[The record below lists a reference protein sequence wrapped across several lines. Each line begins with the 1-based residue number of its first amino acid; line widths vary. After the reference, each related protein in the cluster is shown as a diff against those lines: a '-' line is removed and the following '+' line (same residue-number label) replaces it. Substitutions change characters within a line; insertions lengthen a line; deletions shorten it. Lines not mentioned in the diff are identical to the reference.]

1 MVAPQLPIRVMV
13 VDDSAFMRYTVT
25 RHLDGDPDIT
35 VVGSAR
41 DGLEALAK
49 IPALRPDVVTLD
61 VEMPRLDGLATLKR
75 IMAECPTP
83 VVMLSSLTQHGA
95 RTTVQ
100 ALMRGAVDFVAKPAV
115 SGDTEAVM
123 AELIGKVKL
132 AARVG
137 LGARGD
143 SRERPLS
150 PPPVV
155 EPVVAEASMVLDKP
169 GPRPFHLGDP
179 VLVIGASTGGPRA
192 LQRVLS
198 DLPGDLPAAVVV
210 VQHMPAGFTR
220 SLAQRLNETCAI
232 SVQEA
237 APGDRLACGLALLA
251 PGDYHLRFE
260 GRHQVVLD
268 QGPRRH
274 HVRPAV
280 DITMESAATQ
290 HGAHVVGAVLTGMG
304 SDGTAGC
311 RAIKEA
317 GGRVAAEDEST
328 SVVFGM
334 PRSVIEAGL
343 ADHVVPL
350 DEMGALL
357 TSLVTNGRSGV

>member
-1 MVAPQLPIRVMV
+1 MASLQSPVRVLV
-13 VDDSAFMRYTVT
+13 VDDSAFMRFAVT
-25 RHLDGDPDIT
+25 RYLEADPEIA

-41 DGLEALAK
+41 DGLDALTK

-75 IMAECPTP
+75 IMAECPLP
-83 VVMLSSLTQHGA
+83 VVMLSSLTQRGA

-100 ALMRGAVDFVAKPAV
+100 ALMRGAVDFVTKPAV
-115 SGDTEAVM
+115 SGDIESVM
-123 AELIGKVKL
+123 EELIGKVKM
-132 AARVG
+132 AANGCSVE
-137 LGARGD
+137 
-143 SRERPLS
+143 SQRPVI
-150 PPPVV
+150 PFEPAVV
-155 EPVVAEASMVLDKP
+155 ESTTSPDKP

-192 LQRVLS
+192 VHRVLS
-198 DLPGDLPAAVVV
+198 DLAGDLPAAVVV

-237 APGDRLACGLALLA
+237 VPGDRLARGLVLLA

-280 DITMESAATQ
+280 DVAMESAAKQ
-290 HGAHVVGAVLTGMG
+290 HGATVVGAILTGMG
-304 SDGTAGC
+304 CDGTAGC
-311 RAIKEA
+311 RSIKEA
-317 GGRVAAEDEST
+317 GGRIVAEDEST

-343 ADHVVPL
+343 ADHVAPL
-350 DEMGALL
+350 PNIGALL
-357 TSLVTNGRSGV
+357 TNLVTNGRSGL